1 MQRHRARKE
10 LRPEQLDD
18 VDLLRRR
25 KLLKKPGGAPRRLYY
40 CISLFMLLAQAINSG
55 VQRKIGAARK
65 HYVQPCKVRRELGE
79 QRFPNF

>member
-1 MQRHRARKE
+1 MTKI
-10 LRPEQLDD
+10 D
-18 VDLLRRR
+18 VAASSVNVANVVHNVRSH
-25 KLLKKPGGAPRRLYY
+25 Y
-40 CISLFMLLAQAINSG
+40 CIGLFMLLAQAINSG